1 MIDKKELISTY
12 LQQFGSHYQISRL
25 LNPTLRIDDEFISH
39 FFEQVVDQYGETFAI
54 TEEEKTEIERKI
66 KSQYCIFQDEG
77 AALVGDYEH
86 DFMWYANL
94 QAQEDYD
101 EYYWPRYKAHLENK
115 NFSPAGIDTL
125 ENKTLPKLMSYIGN
139 PNEDSPFSI
148 RGLVVGDVQSGKTS
162 NYLGLITKAA
172 DAGYKVIFLLTG
184 TIESLRRQTQK
195 RVEEGFIG
203 YDSVNAEDVG
213 VGRGSHTPKAFTSR
227 DNDFTGKND
236 QNTTYRINDNASEPM
251 IFVIKKNVSVLKK
264 LYASLKNIN
273 TSSAVS
279 QIAAPMIMID
289 DEADNASI
297 NTNKKDEDPTK
308 INNYIRKI
316 LTLFARNTY
325 MNQTCNIVE
334 LFSGIGSQAKALK
347 NLGYT
352 INALG
357 TCEWDLHAFIA
368 YDAIH
373 SSTDIPADIDV
384 LTKPELLEQ
393 LKGYTLSNS
402 GKEKMDYKTLRTYS
416 EPVLKRILTAIRR
429 NNNFVD
435 VSSLTG
441 EQMPEDIDILT
452 YSFPCQDLSNVGAFH
467 GYNKGIDKDSGSR
480 SSLLWQVGRILKEM
494 YDEGKKLPRYLLME
508 NVPTL
513 LAERHR
519 NNFKIWMQDLQNL
532 GYLNYYYELNAL
544 LFGLPQNRPR
554 LLMISVYVGENEVRK
569 KQVEDF
575 FRGKDSKKI
584 VEEYR
589 RSKYYKQQT
598 VSDLL
603 RINYKNKK
611 LFAEAVDCTP
621 NDTVSRQTIWKE
633 NPQIILE
640 GGSLNPEI
648 KFIRTITT
656 KQDRNPN
663 SGNLYFESGIE
674 GKSHFRYLTPR
685 ECLLFMGFTDEDYRN
700 IVKCNPEVHK
710 GSVLFPRDK
719 IIRMAGN
726 SIPVKLLEG
735 VFYQILLLD
744 KKI

>member
-213 VGRGSHTPKAFTSR
+213 VGRGSRTPKAFTSR
-227 DNDFTGKND
+227 NNDFTGKND
-236 QNTTYRINDNASEPM
+236 QNTTYKINDNASEPM

-279 QIAAPMIMID
+279 QITVPMIMID

-325 MNQTCNIVE
+325 VGFTATPFKDCFREDLMVIF
-334 LFSGIGSQAKALK
+334 LFSKAFYDSNICISEAGAAWATNQNCMNVVIDISFSDIEKPSNNALSSIKFQQIRTPDQTITVTEFFKTIIEEGLHFEYDESKLQKAL
-347 NLGYT
+347 NY
-352 INALG
+352 
-357 TCEWDLHAFIA
+357 
-368 YDAIH
+368 
-373 SSTDIPADIDV
+373 
-384 LTKPELLEQ
+384 
-393 LKGYTLSNS
+393 
-402 GKEKMDYKTLRTYS
+402 
-416 EPVLKRILTAIRR
+416 VLKTDKYSDQKIDFPATFLPKRKFLPVPRCPKCHNIMLLTEENGRLKY
-429 NNNFVD
+429 V
-435 VSSLTG
+435 
-441 EQMPEDIDILT
+441 
-452 YSFPCQDLSNVGAFH
+452 CSNV
-467 GYNKGIDKDSGSR
+467 SC
-480 SSLLWQVGRILKEM
+480 
-494 YDEGKKLPRYLLME
+494 DECY
-508 NVPTL
+508 
-513 LAERHR
+513 
-519 NNFKIWMQDLQNL
+519 
-532 GYLNYYYELNAL
+532 
-544 LFGLPQNRPR
+544 
-554 LLMISVYVGENEVRK
+554 
-569 KQVEDF
+569 
-575 FRGKDSKKI
+575 
-584 VEEYR
+584 
-589 RSKYYKQQT
+589 
-598 VSDLL
+598 
-603 RINYKNKK
+603 
-611 LFAEAVDCTP
+611 EAVI
-621 NDTVSRQTIWKE
+621 N
-633 NPQIILE
+633 
-640 GGSLNPEI
+640 
-648 KFIRTITT
+648 
-656 KQDRNPN
+656 
-663 SGNLYFESGIE
+663 
-674 GKSHFRYLTPR
+674 
-685 ECLLFMGFTDEDYRN
+685 
-700 IVKCNPEVHK
+700 
-710 GSVLFPRDK
+710 
-719 IIRMAGN
+719 
-726 SIPVKLLEG
+726 
-735 VFYQILLLD
+735 
-744 KKI
+744 